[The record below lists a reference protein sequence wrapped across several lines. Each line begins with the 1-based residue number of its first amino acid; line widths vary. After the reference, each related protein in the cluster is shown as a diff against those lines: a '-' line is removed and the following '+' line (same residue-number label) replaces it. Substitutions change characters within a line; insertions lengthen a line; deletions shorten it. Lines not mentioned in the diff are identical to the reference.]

1 MAQFERL
8 LPQEAGIARQ
18 SVGQCQSANPL
29 PSSPGNDGRSDQ
41 PLNTVDDLLK
51 AADEATNLKGRT
63 VYQYRAAV
71 LAKEHNELDRAI
83 KILDTMSI
91 ESREFMG
98 GSWEDYR
105 WEWAATSA
113 LLRFKDGDVYG
124 MRLVLNTV
132 PTDLQPYAKMAF
144 VAHLPETKDKTTDPT
159 LEFLNDARMGLRR
172 SAVPDAEKCTWYF
185 GLLKL
190 TVKYLPAEATAVLK
204 EAVAALNRAEQA
216 KEKNQEKSKANSLD
230 TSEISRTL
238 PASLLEMDEYTV
250 REAVSTI
257 SSRETRAQVRLEL
270 LGVCIQRMRMSK
282 QAKPDAGT
290 PGSKGE

>member
-1 MAQFERL
+1 MAQFNRL
-8 LPQEAGIARQ
+8 LPQEAAIAHQ
-18 SVGQCQSANPL
+18 SVIQCQSANPL
-29 PSSPGNDGRSDQ
+29 RSSPGDDARRAQ

-51 AADEATNLKGRT
+51 AAEEATNSKDRT

-71 LAKEHNELDRAI
+71 LAKEHNDLDRAI

-91 ESREFMG
+91 ESREFMS
-98 GSWEDYR
+98 GSWEAYR

-113 LLRFKDGDVYG
+113 LLHFKDGDVYG

-144 VAHLPETKDKTTDPT
+144 VAQLPETKDKTTDPT
-159 LEFLNDARMGLRR
+159 LEFLNDARIGLRR
-172 SAVPDAEKCTWYF
+172 SAAPDAEKCSWYF

-190 TVKYLPAEATAVLK
+190 TVKYLPAESTGVLK

-216 KEKNQEKSKANSLD
+216 KEKDQTKNKANSLD

-250 REAVSTI
+250 QEAVSTI

-270 LGVCIQRMRMSK
+270 LGVCIQRMRISK
-282 QAKPDAGT
+282 QAKPNAGT
-290 PGSKGE
+290 PASKGE